1 MKTVLRSLLI
11 AERKSLPALEE
22 NRKTVAS
29 VETVMSKNNSSMI

>member
-11 AERKSLPALEE
+11 AERKSLPVSEG

-29 VETVMSKNNSSMI
+29 VETVMSKNNSSTI